1 MSKFFDETLQGLLEA
16 VVIEK
21 GEIPLTLR
29 ENMPAP
35 TFYVAEK
42 DVILIEKMVSIRK
55 ELNIS
60 QSKLAELSGNKQQV
74 ISRIERKENVPSLKM
89 FCNLLNALGYELQI
103 VEKSVNIIE

>member
-21 GEIPLTLR
+21 GEVSLTLK

-35 TFYVAEK
+35 TFYATDK
-42 DVILIEKMVSIRK
+42 DKKLIDEMVLIRK
-55 ELNIS
+55 TLNIS
-60 QSKLAELSGNKQQV
+60 QNKLAELSGNKQQV
-74 ISRIERKENVPSLKM
+74 ISRIERKENTPTLKV

-103 VEKSVNIIE
+103 VKKSSSV